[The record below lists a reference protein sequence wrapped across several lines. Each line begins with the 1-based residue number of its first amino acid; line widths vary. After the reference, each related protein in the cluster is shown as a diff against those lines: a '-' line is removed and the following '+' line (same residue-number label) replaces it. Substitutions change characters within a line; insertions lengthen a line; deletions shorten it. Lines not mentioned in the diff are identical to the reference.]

1 MKIPAEPTWIDS
13 TSKLTGDK
21 FKKIFIFFV
30 INTPIPEKTARA
42 IVLPTGVDVPID
54 YKMVDIADKM
64 EGELRNKNLLSFPPT
79 GDFEQRAVFTR

>member
-30 INTPIPEKTARA
+30 INAPILEKTARA
-42 IVLPTGVDVPID
+42 IKCPFD
-54 YKMVDIADKM
+54 M
-64 EGELRNKNLLSFPPT
+64 LRDSLRDT
-79 GDFEQRAVFTR
+79 